1 MTKRI
6 FLTALILAVS
16 VFSLSAEQLSKIGIV
31 NFSRI
36 VEDYF
41 AESSAW
47 REIDSMREKYDEGKD
62 EILDEINELQLEKL
76 EAENDNDERKA
87 LKLDDQIYNKQEY
100 LKEFHSIWQ
109 TRINNKIQGVY
120 QSSTFTAEILDA
132 ITYIAESEGFS
143 MIMRTQDPNILWYNH
158 EIDVTDIVLE
168 RLRWQAAR
176 ESGN

>member
-1 MTKRI
+1 MFKKT
-6 FLTALILAVS
+6 LLVLILISVS
-16 VFSLSAEQLSKIGIV
+16 VFGLSAEQLSKIGIV

-47 REIDSMREKYDEGKD
+47 REIDAMREKYNKGKD
-62 EILDEINELQLEKL
+62 VILDEINELKMKKL
-76 EAENDNDERKA
+76 EAENNDDR
-87 LKLDDQIYNKQEY
+87 LKILKIDDEIYNKQEY

-109 TRINNKIQGVY
+109 NRINNKLQGVY

-132 ITYIAESEGFS
+132 IDYIAENEGYS
-143 MIMRTQDPNILWYNH
+143 LIMRTQDPDILWYNQ
-158 EIDVTDIVLE
+158 EIDVTDAVLE

-176 ESGN
+176 ESN